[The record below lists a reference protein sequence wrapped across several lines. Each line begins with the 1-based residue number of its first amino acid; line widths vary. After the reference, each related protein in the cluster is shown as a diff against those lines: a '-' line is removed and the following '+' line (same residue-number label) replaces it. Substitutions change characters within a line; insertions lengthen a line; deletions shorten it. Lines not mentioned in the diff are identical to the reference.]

1 MFFHFNSSA
10 SAVTVFTL
18 YVLFSAWISHKT
30 LCSSDYPC
38 KVSLPSMEW
47 MLKTHAEWINTLDWR
62 TATRDKILSADYI
75 AHQHKRSSAE
85 PWELTRLTQVFD
97 TKCFRRL
104 AFSLQSFSFFSDP
117 LILLMCHHGISF
129 KQYRIWFSNC
139 ALRSPRALQKRLR
152 VTRGRAPTDSR
163 LKGGNRVST
172 LSVASTALV
181 LTLFIYWGPPGL
193 QFKMAVNT

>member
-1 MFFHFNSSA
+1 MNKYTRLKDSYKRQNSECRLHCSSA
-10 SAVTVFTL
+10 QER
-18 YVLFSAWISHKT
+18 FSRA
-30 LCSSDYPC
+30 L
-38 KVSLPSMEW
+38 
-47 MLKTHAEWINTLDWR
+47 R
-62 TATRDKILSADYI
+62 
-75 AHQHKRSSAE
+75 
-85 PWELTRLTQVFD
+85 TRLTQVFD

-117 LILLMCHHGISF
+117 LILLMCHHRISF

-139 ALRSPRALQKRLR
+139 ALRSLRALQKRLR